1 MKRAMS
7 FGMAAALMAACTL
20 PLTYLNRNDVAMIRS
35 VVPVRRRVVRRRSNG
50 GAGRLNRSRHWKS
63 ARSYAH
69 ARSISPVP
77 QRPVR

>member
-20 PLTYLNRNDVAMIRS
+20 PITFLHRTDVAVIRS
-35 VVPVRRRVVRRRSNG
+35 VVPVRRKVVRRASNG
-50 GAGRLNRSRHWKS
+50 GAGRLNRSGRWKP

-69 ARSISPVP
+69 ARQISPYP
-77 QRPVR
+77 DRTVR